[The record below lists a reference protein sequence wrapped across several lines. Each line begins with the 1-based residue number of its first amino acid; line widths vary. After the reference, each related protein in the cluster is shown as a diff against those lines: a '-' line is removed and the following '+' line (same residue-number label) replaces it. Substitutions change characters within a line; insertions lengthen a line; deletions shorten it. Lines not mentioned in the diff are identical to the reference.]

1 MFAAMFFIAIPVI
14 TIMSGTLLYLATA
27 FLSDVFAVWMFTM
40 FAMQRSGRHN
50 IISSFPFTYALRWIQ
65 LLVFLK
71 AFGEVFILR
80 RYRLATGVWE
90 TVERRSHR
98 TA

>member
-1 MFAAMFFIAIPVI
+1 
-14 TIMSGTLLYLATA
+14 MSGTLLYLATA